1 MQLQTYLKNI
11 SVSPKKLRFMLPDVK
26 KMKPARAVEKLLYS
40 KERSAQVLYKAIKS
54 AISNATRTLKCD
66 ADLLKFKLFTIEQ
79 GQKLKRYQAGS
90 RGTAKPVVHRYSHI
104 KIILETDEIINKVQ
118 NEVKEIGPTNK
129 KEEAIKKIETKKE
142 EKVVVEKPKKVKK
155 NS

>member
-11 SVSPKKLRFMLPDVK
+11 SVSPKKLRFMLPDIK
-26 KMKPARAVEKLLYS
+26 KMKPTRAVEKLFYAQQ
-40 KERSAQVLYKAIKS
+40 RSAHVLYKALQS
-54 AISNATRTLKCD
+54 AISNASRALKCD

-79 GQKLKRYQAGS
+79 GQKLKRFRAGS

-104 KIILETDEIINKVQ
+104 KIILETDESINTTNNKVKKL
-118 NEVKEIGPTNK
+118 EPVIKKEIKP
-129 KEEAIKKIETKKE
+129 KKIESKSEQKE
-142 EKVVVEKPKKVKK
+142 MVGKPEKVKK